1 MSRDLGDENRA
12 PGGGQPGSDH
22 ESGTASGGGPL
33 PFADAH
39 GRPTLRTIAELAGVH
54 VSTVSRVL
62 APGARPLA
70 RSASTATAA
79 RIRTLAERLGYVPNP
94 HATGLRTRRS
104 HLVGVLVPRLT
115 DIVLATVYEGIEE
128 AAGERGL
135 HTFVASSRDDP
146 RQRAEKIEM
155 LLDRRVDG
163 LVLGDSPLDGSGV
176 AGLVDRHVPF
186 VLVSRRS
193 GDHPSVTCDDYLGGR
208 LVADHLLGLGH
219 EEPAVIAGAPYAST
233 GVDRT
238 AGFVDR
244 YAEAGLPLPSS
255 RVVHSSFDAAGGRSA
270 ARALLD
276 APRRP
281 TAVFAVND
289 FAAFGALGALRD
301 AGLSPGEDVA
311 VVGFNDVPVA
321 ADLPVPLTTVRSPMH
336 DMGRRA
342 MHMLTEI
349 LAGHEVSSEQLM
361 PTLVVRQS
369 CGSRADLGRAEVR
382 RPR

>member
-1 MSRDLGDENRA
+1 MSRDPEGWSRHPNGAGPAADIPEPATGR
-12 PGGGQPGSDH
+12 
-22 ESGTASGGGPL
+22 GPL
-33 PFADAH
+33 PFADGH
-39 GRPTLRTIAELAGVH
+39 GRPTLRTIAELAEVH

-62 APGARPLA
+62 APGSRPLA
-70 RSASTATAA
+70 RSASPATAA
-79 RIRTLAERLGYVPNP
+79 RIRVLAEGLGYVPNP
-94 HATGLRTRRS
+94 HATGLRTQRS

-135 HTFVASSRDDP
+135 HTFVASSRDDSQ
-146 RQRAEKIEM
+146 QRAEKVEM
-155 LLDRRVDG
+155 LLERRVDG
-163 LVLGDSPLDGSGV
+163 LVLGDSTLDGSFL
-176 AGLVDRHVPF
+176 ADLVGRRVPF

-193 GDHPSVTCDDYLGGR
+193 GDHPSVTCNDYLGGR

-219 EEPAVIAGAPYAST
+219 KEPAVIAGPPYAST

-238 AGFVDR
+238 AGFVER
-244 YAEAGLPLPSS
+244 YAEAGLPLPRV

-270 ARALLD
+270 AGALLG
-276 APRRP
+276 AAQRP
-281 TAVFAVND
+281 TAIFAVND

-301 AGLSPGEDVA
+301 AGLSPGEDIA

-342 MHMLTEI
+342 MHMLNEI
-349 LAGHEVSSEQLM
+349 LAGREVTSELLT

-369 CGSRADLGRAEVR
+369 CGTRETVCAEARRVR
-382 RPR
+382 